1 MDIMQYT
8 ENLTDIC
15 GVAHLM
21 EDKERLIETYG
32 DDICKYPYAIVV
44 GHLMDHDIIESIP
57 LSYNDDKIAQDYLDE
72 YFNSHQRAA
81 KIADKIADFIKKQGF
96 DAIVLDVSG
105 DSDEVN
111 LKMPFSN
118 KASANIAHIGWLGKN
133 NLMITKEFGPRL
145 TWVTIL
151 TNADLKDYIKDEQ
164 DSLCGDC
171 KLCVNACPG
180 NAICDDQDPRK
191 SYDPVACGEYLKQR
205 RDDGHPVACG
215 MCLYICPYGN
225 EKTAK
230 LRSNAEN

>member
-118 KASANIAHIGWLGKN
+118 KASANIAHIGYIVISAIAAPITVPINDFLVKIIKILLSPFVSLGI
-133 NLMITKEFGPRL
+133 M
-145 TWVTIL
+145 
-151 TNADLKDYIKDEQ
+151 Y
-164 DSLCGDC
+164 
-171 KLCVNACPG
+171 
-180 NAICDDQDPRK
+180 
-191 SYDPVACGEYLKQR
+191 EYL
-205 RDDGHPVACG
+205 A
-215 MCLYICPYGN
+215 II
-225 EKTAK
+225 
-230 LRSNAEN
+230 

>member
-81 KIADKIADFIKKQGF
+81 K
-96 DAIVLDVSG
+96 
-105 DSDEVN
+105 
-111 LKMPFSN
+111 
-118 KASANIAHIGWLGKN
+118 
-133 NLMITKEFGPRL
+133 
-145 TWVTIL
+145 
-151 TNADLKDYIKDEQ
+151 
-164 DSLCGDC
+164 
-171 KLCVNACPG
+171 
-180 NAICDDQDPRK
+180 
-191 SYDPVACGEYLKQR
+191 
-205 RDDGHPVACG
+205 
-215 MCLYICPYGN
+215 
-225 EKTAK
+225 
-230 LRSNAEN
+230 